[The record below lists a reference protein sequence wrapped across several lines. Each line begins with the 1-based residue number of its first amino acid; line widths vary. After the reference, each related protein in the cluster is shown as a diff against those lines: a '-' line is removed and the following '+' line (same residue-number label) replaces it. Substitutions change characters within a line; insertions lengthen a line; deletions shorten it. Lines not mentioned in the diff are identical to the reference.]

1 MSNDDKDPVNE
12 WAFLGRGVLR
22 TFVRDI
28 VAIAV
33 GVGIGV
39 ILGLVGAYILG
50 FSPQFGIKF
59 GALVGALIGLSAR
72 SLLSR
77 IFDYTIHHVTGTQMP
92 ESLTKQ

>member
-59 GALVGALIGLSAR
+59 GALIGLSAR

-77 IFDYTIHHVTGTQMP
+77 LFDYTIHHVTGTQMP